1 MLALFVAAPAAH
13 AKDFRVGPARAVV
26 NQVKASADGRLTL
39 SAARAGCS
47 GPARVVVKRR
57 GRVVLRARLSST
69 RTKLLKGSR
78 LATGRHRLVLR
89 VQGSRRSGRCKARV
103 KVRRL
108 WVAPAG
114 RTGEDTTDDPADAD
128 DDEPDSPGG
137 PDASGPPP
145 APVPGEDDETN
156 EDADA

>member
-1 MLALFVAAPAAH
+1 MLPAA
-13 AKDFRVGPARAVV
+13 RSV
-26 NQVKASADGRLTL
+26 AD
-39 SAARAGCS
+39 
-47 GPARVVVKRR
+47 

-78 LATGRHRLVLR
+78 LAAGRHRLVLR
-89 VQGSRRSGRCKARV
+89 VQGSRRNGRCKARV

-128 DDEPDSPGG
+128 DDDEPDSPGG
-137 PDASGPPP
+137 PDDSGPPP
-145 APVPGEDDETN
+145 PPVPGEDDETN